1 MFEDTSKD
9 EVVSSSVSA
18 SKGSVHQYSTSI
30 QVTWAVKTTVAEVL
44 GNHYVVP
51 PPLALGDLLQL
62 PAPTRGPAPP
72 PPPTRHPP
80 PLLLVTSAGVDPLEE
95 VRVLGMPFTSVSLG
109 QGQVG
114 VVGCGMVYVV

>member
-1 MFEDTSKD
+1 MSNPKD
-9 EVVSSSVSA
+9 KISEACTLVLL
-18 SKGSVHQYSTSI
+18 

-44 GNHYVVP
+44 GSQYVVP
-51 PPLALGDLLQL
+51 PPLALAEHLQL
-62 PAPTRGPAPP
+62 PAPSRTPA

-95 VRVLGMPFTSVSLG
+95 VRMLGVPITSVSLG

-114 VVGCGMVYVV
+114 VLRGEGRHPHG